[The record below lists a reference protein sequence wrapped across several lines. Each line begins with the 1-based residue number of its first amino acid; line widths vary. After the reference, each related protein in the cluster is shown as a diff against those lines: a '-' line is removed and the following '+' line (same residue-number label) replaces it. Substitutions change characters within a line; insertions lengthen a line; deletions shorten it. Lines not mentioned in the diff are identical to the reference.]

1 MKKTTNTTKTSTT
14 TTTTTKPT
22 VISRT
27 KAVGLINTSKGRF
40 MTVTFTK
47 EDGTSRTINGIRKN
61 QTPLGDITIYSMQDK
76 GYRSFKPSNI
86 TALKLNSQQ
95 YKIRK

>member
-1 MKKTTNTTKTSTT
+1 MKKKTTKTTTST

-27 KAVGLINTSKGRF
+27 TAVKLINGSKGRF
-40 MTVTFTK
+40 MTVSFTK

-76 GYRSFKPSNI
+76 GYRSFKPANI
-86 TALKLNSQQ
+86 TGLKLNSQQ
-95 YKIRK
+95 YKVRK